1 MQEWKSHYFF
11 IFLYLASFL
20 SLPVLIPLEG
30 WKQLQSHSLFSGIVA
45 KFQGTEVE
53 GIGCV
58 CFGGIQLTGNAI
70 FFHTTVY
77 WNEMAIYPFDSWS
90 PIRPCRLRD
99 NKMSRCPEEL
109 SVLTAHFAISEA
121 PFGYR

>member
-1 MQEWKSHYFF
+1 MQERKSHYFF

-30 WKQLQSHSLFSGIVA
+30 WKQPQSHSLFSGIVA

-70 FFHTTVY
+70 FSTLVSTGMRWPSILLILDH
-77 WNEMAIYPFDSWS
+77 
-90 PIRPCRLRD
+90 
-99 NKMSRCPEEL
+99 L
-109 SVLTAHFAISEA
+109 SVPA
-121 PFGYR
+121 G